1 MAQTFKVQIPS
12 KGAANRNKVA
22 KSSDLFGGF
31 DDFAAP
37 KKKKSKGVEAKPAKK
52 VTPNLP
58 AVVPDAPM
66 PAVRTGKLG
75 KTDMSNLKT
84 LFGDRAEEI
93 LGMIESNNR
102 DGAITLLYRQL
113 LSMTVD
119 IIPFAENLVRSTK
132 GYRGVYQIN
141 ALVSQCRELLAD
153 IQSTQDRGALGR
165 NMVER
170 HVRPAFLDIAMQI
183 VSSNHALASDILL
196 LVPPDKKPQIQ
207 ALFQANQK
215 SLAEYIQAQ
224 YNNIRDELM
233 RGLS

>member
-1 MAQTFKVQIPS
+1 
-12 KGAANRNKVA
+12 
-22 KSSDLFGGF
+22 
-31 DDFAAP
+31 
-37 KKKKSKGVEAKPAKK
+37 
-52 VTPNLP
+52 
-58 AVVPDAPM
+58 M
-66 PAVRTGKLG
+66 PALLAPPKEELPVSKMFG

-84 LFGDRAEEI
+84 LFGDRTEQI
-93 LGMIESNNR
+93 LGMLENNQR

-119 IIPFAENLVRSTK
+119 IIPLAENLVRTTK
-132 GYRGVYQIN
+132 GYKGVYQIN

-183 VSSNHALASDILL
+183 VNSNHLL
-196 LVPPDKKPQIQ
+196 LNSVLPNIPDVKKDKIRD
-207 ALFQANQK
+207 LFQQNQRE
-215 SLAEYIQAQ
+215 LAQYIQTQ
-224 YNNIRDELM
+224 YGSIRDELM